1 MTRFASASFVHN
13 FNVHFSPPPDG
24 YNNRANSSCVYY
36 SQKFNS
42 VLLLRL
48 FLQPVWHPQLLGWSI
63 NGCILPGQADSLQ
76 EISTWMLVRLGMDLA
91 TFCDVWSL
99 KQPELMPFGH
109 ISFLVGTPTTPC
121 LPTTSYFCLVS
132 FYSAHDGDSNDILV
146 MYRQNVRPG
155 K

>member
-1 MTRFASASFVHN
+1 
-13 FNVHFSPPPDG
+13 
-24 YNNRANSSCVYY
+24 
-36 SQKFNS
+36 
-42 VLLLRL
+42 
-48 FLQPVWHPQLLGWSI
+48 
-63 NGCILPGQADSLQ
+63 
-76 EISTWMLVRLGMDLA
+76 MDLA

-121 LPTTSYFCLVS
+121 LPTTSHFCLVS

-155 K
+155 KQNQHTEESKNEGQNFIAL